1 MTTASVYDIALD
13 MKTASVREVQHNLAA
28 VLDMVS
34 RGQEI
39 AVTKRGRVIAR
50 IVPARDTRKAIAW
63 PDAAVRM
70 KRLGPGANRG
80 TPASAIITE
89 TRGERL

>member
-1 MTTASVYDIALD
+1 MYDIALD

-28 VLDMVS
+28 VLEMVS
-34 RGQEI
+34 RGQAI

-50 IVPARDTRKAIAW
+50 IVPARDTQEQVEW
-63 PDAAVRM
+63 PDAAARM
-70 KRLGPGANRG
+70 KRLGRRATRG
-80 TPASAIITE
+80 TPTSTIIAE

>member
-1 MTTASVYDIALD
+1 

-34 RGQEI
+34 GGQEI

-50 IVPARDTRKAIAW
+50 IVPARRSAGPVEW
-63 PDAAVRM
+63 PDSAARM
-70 KRLGPGANRG
+70 KRLGKGVRRGAAPSR
-80 TPASAIITE
+80 IIRDL
-89 TRGERL
+89 RGERV

>member
-1 MTTASVYDIALD
+1 MMSY

-50 IVPARDTRKAIAW
+50 IVPARAQPGRVEWPNSAARMRRLGRKAA
-63 PDAAVRM
+63 
-70 KRLGPGANRG
+70 RG
-80 TPASAIITE
+80 TPPSRIIRE
-89 TRGERL
+89 IRGERI

>member
-1 MTTASVYDIALD
+1 

-50 IVPARDTRKAIAW
+50 IVPTRDTRTGVAW
-63 PDAAVRM
+63 PDAAARM

>member
-1 MTTASVYDIALD
+1 MMSY

-50 IVPARDTRKAIAW
+50 IVPGEWKSWTAI
-63 PDAAVRM
+63 R
-70 KRLGPGANRG
+70 R
-80 TPASAIITE
+80 I
-89 TRGERL
+89 TRGCLDSDLARWARE

>member
-1 MTTASVYDIALD
+1 

-28 VLDMVS
+28 VLEMVS

-50 IVPARDTRKAIAW
+50 IVPARDRRERIEW
-63 PDAAVRM
+63 PDSVARM
-70 KRLGPGANRG
+70 KRLGRGAARG
-80 TPASAIITE
+80 TPSSAIIVE
-89 TRGERL
+89 TRGERV